1 MRTLATLA
9 ITLILSLNALD
20 QAHAEENT
28 SLTGRWA
35 QLVVT
40 TSISKLPVAGEV
52 ASVTKSFAI
61 IDVKQDEQGRI
72 ITQEQVCDLQIS
84 SDSDSV
90 KTIIPQK
97 FLTAVSGQSRTGYTT
112 KQKDSLRLVLPR
124 KVTTFGANV
133 KSGDALPTDEDDK
146 RVIDA
151 DKDGKPGLTVRV
163 KGLIDGELYVVTRGS
178 NELYGALKPSGRV
191 EGFVRW
197 TSEQNVIDATSV
209 FLKIEPTTKPDK
221 RPEKN
226 YFRWHRIPAQTSC
239 KEVLSRAKE
248 WLH

>member
-1 MRTLATLA
+1 MRNMSTIAVV
-9 ITLILSLNALD
+9 IILSLGALS
-20 QAHAEENT
+20 QAHAEENLT
-28 SLTGRWA
+28 LTGRWA

-40 TSISKLPVAGEV
+40 TSIAKLPVVGEV
-52 ASVTKSFAI
+52 SSETKSFAI

-72 ITQEQVCDLQIS
+72 VTQEQVCDLQIKS
-84 SDSDSV
+84 ESDSV
-90 KTIIPQK
+90 TTIIPQK

-133 KSGDALPTDEDDK
+133 KSGEALPTEDDDK
-146 RVIDA
+146 RIIDA

-163 KGLIDGELYVVTRGS
+163 KGLIDGELYIVTRGS
-178 NELYGALKPSGRV
+178 NELFGALKPSGRV

-197 TSEQNVIDATSV
+197 TSEQTVIDASSV
-209 FLKIEPTTKPDK
+209 FLKVEPTTKPDK
-221 RPEKN
+221 RPEKH
-226 YFRWHRIPAQTSC
+226 YFRWHRIPAATSC
-239 KEVLSRAKE
+239 KEVLTRAKE